1 MQHFFCD
8 PVRAKLAREAAEIR
22 ETWAAVGRG
31 RGHEGGPLVPLIRPF
46 LRTPAECL
54 SCARPSANSEEYLDD
69 ASKDLGQSPGSGQAK
84 QGTKHQLTRLGVSVR
99 WEPGAPHP
107 SQPTKGSE
115 NTVSAPYT
123 WHHPSPALC
132 TPTLPPCVHP
142 SLSEAS
148 PLGGRGPCLS
158 MVSWSR
164 ILRSGV
170 SWPEWQFLGAL

>member
-132 TPTLPPCVHP
+132 TPTLPPCVHL

-148 PLGGRGPCLS
+148 PLGGR
-158 MVSWSR
+158 
-164 ILRSGV
+164 
-170 SWPEWQFLGAL
+170 